1 MSSGE
6 GSGDSSGD
14 IFAHE
19 RAVLENSI
27 ALIDDGKASLDDH
40 QILTKEYQKLLK
52 TTQRIIKLSD
62 KSEKRLTE
70 LSHEAQETNRQLE
83 GLSTQLS
90 KYLSPQLY
98 QSIFTGSKAVARTS
112 ERKKLTIFFADL
124 CSFTNIVENL
134 ESEDVSEMLNLYLG
148 TMTEIALS
156 YGATVD
162 KYIGDAI
169 MLFFGDPET
178 KGVKEDA
185 IACVNMAM
193 EMQATLRE
201 MSDNWHR
208 YGMQEPLQMRI
219 GIATGFCTVGNF
231 GSDLRLEYTAVGA
244 GVNTAS
250 RLETAA
256 DTGDILMSFD
266 TYSLVSDRIPC
277 EERETLHLKNIGEV
291 RTFRPL
297 SNEHNNPGRVALE
310 IGTSAMSTDISALA
324 PEQLRQAQK
333 SLETALQRVQAHL
346 EDGTAQESLL

>member
-1 MSSGE
+1 MASEESSGE
-6 GSGDSSGD
+6 SSGD
-14 IFAHE
+14 IFEHE
-19 RAVLENSI
+19 LNVLESSL
-27 ALIDDGKASLDDH
+27 ALIDTGEASHDDH
-40 QILTKEYQKLLK
+40 QKLTREYQKLLK
-52 TTQRIIKLSD
+52 TTRRIIKLSD

-70 LSHEAQETNRQLE
+70 LSQEAQETNRQLE

-112 ERKKLTIFFADL
+112 SRKKLTIFFADL

-134 ESEDVSEMLNLYLG
+134 ESEDVAEMLNLYLG

-169 MLFFGDPET
+169 MLFFGDPDS
-178 KGVKEDA
+178 KGIKEDA
-185 IACVNMAM
+185 IACVQMAT
-193 EMQATLRE
+193 EMQKTLKG

-208 YGMQEPLQMRI
+208 YGLQNPLQMRI

-231 GSDLRLEYTAVGA
+231 GSDLRLEYTCVGA
-244 GVNTAS
+244 GVNLAS

-256 DTGDILMSFD
+256 DPGDILMSFD

-277 EERETLHLKNIGEV
+277 HERETIQVKGIGPV
-291 RTFRPL
+291 RTFKPITDEEDNPSRL
-297 SNEHNNPGRVALE
+297 SLE
-310 IGTSAMSTDISALA
+310 VGGSFVNTDISHLSPAELEA
-324 PEQLRQAQK
+324 AYN
-333 SLETALQRVQAHL
+333 SLEKAAEKVKAHL
-346 EDGTAQESLL
+346 KEESAQETLL

>member
-1 MSSGE
+1 MSSE
-6 GSGDSSGD
+6 SSSGD
-14 IFAHE
+14 IFEHE
-19 RAVLENSI
+19 RVVLETSL
-27 ALIDDGKASLDDH
+27 ALIDQGSASPEDH
-40 QILTKEYQKLLK
+40 HKLTKEYQKLLK

-70 LSHEAQETNRQLE
+70 LSQEAQETNRQLE

-98 QSIFTGSKAVARTS
+98 QSIFTGSKAVARDHT
-112 ERKKLTIFFADL
+112 RKKLTIFFADL

-134 ESEDVSEMLNLYLG
+134 ESEDVAEMLNLYLG

-169 MLFFGDPET
+169 MLFFGDPES

-185 IACVNMAM
+185 LACVNMAI
-193 EMQATLRE
+193 EMQETLRG
-201 MSDNWHR
+201 MSDKWHR

-250 RLETAA
+250 RLEAAA

-277 EERETLHLKNIGEV
+277 EERETLNLKGIGQV
-291 RTFRPL
+291 RTFKPL
-297 SNEHNNPGRVALE
+297 SDEHNNPSRVSLE
-310 IGTSAMSTDISALA
+310 IGNSAINTDISALA
-324 PEQLRQAQK
+324 PEQLERAHE
-333 SLETALQRVQAHL
+333 SLAEALQRVEAHL
-346 EDGTAQESLL
+346 EHNNVQKSLL

>member
-6 GSGDSSGD
+6 SSGD
-14 IFAHE
+14 IFEHE
-19 RAVLENSI
+19 RTVLENSL
-27 ALIDDGKASLDDH
+27 ALIDEGKASLDDH
-40 QILTKEYQKLLK
+40 QTLTKEYQKLLK

-70 LSHEAQETNRQLE
+70 LSQEAQETNRQLE

-112 ERKKLTIFFADL
+112 TRKKLTIFFADL

-134 ESEDVSEMLNLYLG
+134 ESEDVAEMLNLYLG

-169 MLFFGDPET
+169 MLFFGDPES

-185 IACVNMAM
+185 VACVNMAM
-193 EMQATLRE
+193 EMQETLRS
-201 MSDNWHR
+201 MRDNWHH
-208 YGMQEPLQMRI
+208 YGLQEPLQMRI

-256 DTGDILMSFD
+256 DNGDILMSFD
-266 TYSLVSDRIPC
+266 TYSLVSDHIPC
-277 EERETLHLKNIGEV
+277 EELDTLHLKGIGEV

-297 SNEHNNPGRVALE
+297 SNEHNNPSRVSLE
-310 IGTSAMSTDISALA
+310 IGGSAINTDISALE
-324 PEQLRQAQK
+324 PEQLQRAQE
-333 SLETALQRVQAHL
+333 SLASALQRVQAHI
-346 EDGTAQESLL
+346 EDGTVQESLL

>member
-1 MSSGE
+1 MVSGE
-6 GSGDSSGD
+6 NSGD
-14 IFAHE
+14 IFDHE
-19 RAVLENSI
+19 TSVLETSL
-27 ALIDDGKASLDDH
+27 ALVDSGEASTDDH
-40 QILTKEYQKLLK
+40 QKLTKEYQKLLK
-52 TTQRIIKLSD
+52 TTRRIIKLSD

-70 LSHEAQETNRQLE
+70 LSQEAQETNRQLE

-112 ERKKLTIFFADL
+112 SRKKLTVFFADL
-124 CSFTNIVENL
+124 CGFTNIAENL
-134 ESEDVSEMLNLYLG
+134 ESEDVAEMLNLYLG

-169 MLFFGDPET
+169 MLFFVDPES

-185 IACVNMAM
+185 INCVNMAL
-193 EMQATLRE
+193 EMQRTLKG
-201 MSDNWHR
+201 MQDNWHH
-208 YGMQEPLQMRI
+208 YGLQEPLEMRI

-231 GSDLRLEYTAVGA
+231 GSDLRLEYTAVGS

-256 DTGDILMSFD
+256 DNGDILMSFD

-277 EERETLHLKNIGEV
+277 QELDTIHLKGIGPV
-291 RTFRPL
+291 RTFRPITDDETGL
-297 SNEHNNPGRVALE
+297 SRLTLE
-310 IGTSAMSTDISALA
+310 IGTSVVNTDISHLSTD
-324 PEQLRQAQK
+324 E
-333 SLETALQRVQAHL
+333 LETAKASLEKAMEKVQTHL
-346 EDGTAQESLL
+346 KEGSAQESLL

>member
-1 MSSGE
+1 MSSE
-6 GSGDSSGD
+6 NSTGD
-14 IFAHE
+14 IFEHE
-19 RAVLENSI
+19 RTVLESSL
-27 ALIDDGKASLDDH
+27 ALIDQGTASFDDH
-40 QILTKEYQKLLK
+40 QKLTKEYQKLLK

-70 LSHEAQETNRQLE
+70 LSQEAQETNRQLE

-98 QSIFTGSKAVARTS
+98 QSIFTGNKAVARDHT
-112 ERKKLTIFFADL
+112 RKKLTIFFSDL
-124 CSFTNIVENL
+124 SNFTNIVENL
-134 ESEDVSEMLNLYLG
+134 ESEDVAEMLNLYLG

-169 MLFFGDPET
+169 MLFFGDPES

-193 EMQATLRE
+193 EMQKTLHG

-208 YGMQEPLQMRI
+208 YGMQQPLQMRI

-256 DTGDILMSFD
+256 DNGGILMSFD

-277 EERETLHLKNIGEV
+277 EEQETLNLKGIGQV
-291 RTFRPL
+291 RTFKPL
-297 SNEHNNPGRVALE
+297 SNEHDDPSRVSLRLVIRRLTQISELLNP
-310 IGTSAMSTDISALA
+310 TN
-324 PEQLRQAQK
+324 LRELR
-333 SLETALQRVQAHL
+333 SP
-346 EDGTAQESLL
+346 